1 MMPGLTKKL
10 SEIENNIK
18 RQNALKLLRAD
29 HKPIDASLDVLENAC
44 STIEPKDND
53 YPDFHS
59 QFHPYTLG

>member
-10 SEIENNIK
+10 LEIENNIK

-29 HKPIDASLDVLENAC
+29 HKPIDASLDALENAY
-44 STIEPKDND
+44 STIESKDND